1 MMSKVLQLK
10 TSIFDT
16 QENQGVSSQLSDVL
30 VARLRDEDAQLE
42 LQVRD
47 FSTDPVPYFDNAW
60 LQALS
65 TPPDERSEDQTDKL
79 AYSDALIAELQTA
92 DTLVIGVPM
101 YNFMLPAA
109 LKSWTDH
116 IARAGVTFR
125 YTDIGPLGLLRDKK
139 VYVVLSSGGQ
149 HPEGVT
155 DFLRPYFRTF
165 LGFLGMKDV
174 EFIVADGL
182 NMGEGP
188 RKEGLRK
195 AHKQIQNLNSYNAIG
210 ATI

>member
-16 QENQGVSSQLSDVL
+16 QENQGVSSQLGDVL
-30 VARLRDEDAQLE
+30 VTRLRDEESKLE
-42 LQVRD
+42 LHVRD
-47 FSTDPVPYFDNAW
+47 FSSDPVPYFDNAW

-65 TPPDERSEDQTDKL
+65 TPPDERSEDQAAKV
-79 AYSDALIAELQTA
+79 AYSDVLIAEVKAA
-92 DTLVIGVPM
+92 DTIVIGTPM

-116 IARAGVTFR
+116 IARAGVTFL
-125 YTDIGPLGLLRDKK
+125 YTDTGPVGLLSDKK

-149 HPEGVT
+149 HAEGVT
-155 DFLRPYFRTF
+155 DFLRPYLRTL

-182 NMGEGP
+182 NMGEEP

-195 AHKQIQNLNSYNAIG
+195 AHQQIQNLNSNNAIG
-210 ATI
+210 AAI